1 MEKKTLS
8 KNKTMRV
15 FQKYGEFG
23 RVRMKLTLDQ
33 ILNKTQVLTD
43 LGELCESV

>member
-1 MEKKTLS
+1 MW
-8 KNKTMRV
+8 V
-15 FQKYGEFG
+15 FQKYGEFC
-23 RVRMKLTLDQ
+23 RVRMNLTLDQ